1 MRISDWS
8 SDVCSSDLARV
19 VYAASGTSPEGID
32 KANRLGELTFQAL
45 QDLPPNLST
54 SHKAFSEDLRTEIS
68 NLSYVEDEY
77 RVFGGKSDEGA
88 MIVSQTDA
96 PVDFNKRSAE
106 HTYELQSLMRITY
119 AVFCLKNK
127 NQR

>member
-8 SDVCSSDLARV
+8 SDVCSSDL
-19 VYAASGTSPEGID
+19 
-32 KANRLGELTFQAL
+32 
-45 QDLPPNLST
+45 LPPNLST

-77 RVFGGKSDEGA
+77 RVFGGKSEEGA

-96 PVDFNKRSAE
+96 PVDFNKMHCCRVANIVPNDDVEIALRSVSAFTQTLGTYSWDE
-106 HTYELQSLMRITY
+106 HTSNLETLMRITY
-119 AVFCLKNK
+119 ALF
-127 NQR
+127 